1 MESLKEI
8 LKKRFKEK
16 GPVHAKYE
24 FQEYGIWLSEQL
36 HDRSHNTLYI
46 KLSKEKPRVLL
57 EKARVFATEFE
68 TPKAN
73 RGPLFMWKLKEL
85 EKESKTKSKT
95 RGG

>member
-8 LKKRFKEK
+8 LKKRFEQK
-16 GPVHAKYE
+16 GKPRARHE
-24 FQEYGIWLSEQL
+24 FQEYGIWLAEEL
-36 HDRSHNTLYI
+36 HDRGHKTLYI
-46 KLSKEKPRVLL
+46 KLAKERDRHFL
-57 EKARVFATEFE
+57 ESARIFATEFE

-85 EKESKTKSKT
+85 EKEPKKKSKT